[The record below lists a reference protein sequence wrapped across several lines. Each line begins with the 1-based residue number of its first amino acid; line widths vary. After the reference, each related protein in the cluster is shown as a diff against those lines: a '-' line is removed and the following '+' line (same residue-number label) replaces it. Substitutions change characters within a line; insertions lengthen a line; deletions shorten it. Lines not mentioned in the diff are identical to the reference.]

1 MKQKLKLFIRPNDVL
16 FFRDGRPFDAGGDY
30 TGRLAF
36 PPTPVTFYG
45 AIRAAILGQK
55 ASNFSQF
62 KTIRWPKEF
71 DSIGL
76 ERKKRTLCISDFG
89 LALARKGA
97 TKIERIYP
105 IPLDVAKKKDDK
117 AYLILSPHTASASPI
132 TLNFPIFELRKLHNL
147 NAVDSKGNPDIL
159 ETPVGFLTESGMK
172 KYLNNKAPT
181 SSRDIIPTHDIFQVE
196 PRVGIRRDN
205 ISNTAETGYIYT
217 LEFARLGHA
226 WREYQIGF
234 VIEINTTLLETDAAN
249 VRLLRLGGEARS
261 AAYQA
266 DVDWVNPDEPT
277 IGTKF
282 KLILLTPAI
291 FNNDWLPDFIDP
303 DSLCGSLDNGK
314 INVKL
319 VSAAVGK
326 YVGIGGWDIRKGR
339 AKPVRRAVPAGSVY
353 FFQSVDDTPFDSQRL
368 IENAYLKSIHE
379 HSNLSE
385 DSNLIEQGLGLT
397 ISGSVWNS
405 GDTMRR

>member
-30 TGRLAF
+30 TARLAF

-55 ASNFSQF
+55 ASNFSQL
-62 KTIRWPKEF
+62 KTKPWPTEF
-71 DSIGL
+71 NSIGL
-76 ERKKRTLCISDFG
+76 ETQKRTLCISDFG

-97 TKIERIYP
+97 KKIQRLYP
-105 IPLDVAKKKDDK
+105 IPLDLAKNKDEDD
-117 AYLILSPHTASASPI
+117 YFILSPSPDKDSAISM
-132 TLNFPIFELRKLHNL
+132 NFPISGLRILHNASAL
-147 NAVDSKGNPDIL
+147 DAKGNPLIL
-159 ETPVGFLTESGMK
+159 ETPAGFLTESGMK

-181 SSRDIIPTHDIFQVE
+181 GSKDIMPTHDVFEVE

-205 ISNTAETGYIYT
+205 KTNTAETGYIYT
-217 LEFARLGHA
+217 LEFARLGNA

-234 VIEINTTLLETDAAN
+234 VMEINTDLLETDAAK
-249 VRLLRLGGEARS
+249 VKLLRLGGEARS
-261 AAYQA
+261 AVYEA
-266 DVDWVNPDEPT
+266 DADWVNPDKPT

-282 KLILLTPAI
+282 KLTLLTPAI
-291 FNNDWLPDFIDP
+291 FKNGWLPDFIDP
-303 DSLCGSLDNGK
+303 NSLCGPMDNGK
-314 INVKL
+314 IKVKL

-326 YVGIGGWDIRKGR
+326 YVGIGGWDIQEGR

-353 FFQSVDDTPFDSQRL
+353 FFESADDTQFDSDKL
-368 IENAYLKSIHE
+368 IQKVYLKSIHE

-397 ISGSVWNS
+397 IIGAW
-405 GDTMRR
+405 